1 MRRILI
7 ANQTNYDQDWAAET
21 LVQLLHPSMKAMIMP
36 MEADEGW
43 ASDAVQVRERFAAD
57 TDYHYDIERP
67 LRSYGLKS
75 FRWIELSESL
85 SLSHGDVLCLFGTD
99 GETCMD
105 FLQDYDLEE
114 KINGFDGI
122 LIVLSEAAHMLEGEF
137 ESGGEYDRYVR
148 RGLGILS
155 GIHFLMHY
163 EQSEENI
170 KEMIRMLE
178 TDGKPIL
185 VLSEKSGVLF
195 EEGRVELL
203 GDAFIAEER
212 DLDELYSLL

>member
-7 ANQTNYDQDWAAET
+7 ANQTNYDQDWAAAT
-21 LVQLLHPSMKAMIMP
+21 LVQLLHPSMKAAVLP

-43 ASDAVQVRERFAAD
+43 ASDAMQYREQFAASS
-57 TDYHYDIERP
+57 DYHYDIERP
-67 LRSYGLKS
+67 LRSYGLRA
-75 FRWIELSESL
+75 FRWLEMSESL
-85 SLSHGDVLCLFGTD
+85 SLNRDDVLCLFGRD
-99 GETCMD
+99 GETCMNL
-105 FLQDYDLEE
+105 LQDYGLEE
-114 KINGFDGI
+114 QISGYGGMM
-122 LIVLSEAAHMLEGEF
+122 IVLSEAAHILEGEF
-137 ESGGEYDRYVR
+137 EAGGEYDRYIC